1 MSSCAKQS
9 FNNFTPAA
17 WNCIVQKAGQYGVK
31 ISSNSGSAGASG
43 FKFAWNYNPGASTLD
58 IQCTDKPFFIT
69 CSQVNSKIHEVIDG
83 CMGSD
88 GAELSPMLGD

>member
-17 WNCIVQKAGQYGVK
+17 WNCLVEKAAQYGVE

-43 FKFAWNYNPGASTLD
+43 FKLAWNYNPGASTLE
-58 IQCTDKPFFIT
+58 IQCTDKPFFVS
-69 CSQVNSKIHEVIDG
+69 CSQVNSKINDVVEG
-83 CMGSD
+83 CMGSG
-88 GAELSPMLGD
+88 GAEVSPMLDD